1 MVRQSLLQDWLVLFE
16 VRSSNND
23 TLHLG
28 FLTLKTTVTEIPE
41 LQLSFRIHQ
50 YLRFD
55 MKILIVEDNPDLREN
70 ILTYLSRENYICETA
85 EDYEQGFDKIM
96 SHTYDVVLIDIML
109 PKGNG
114 LQLLRDLISVRPQT
128 GSIIISARNALDDKV
143 AGLEIG
149 ADDYLTKPFQLPE
162 LLARIKAVHRR
173 NQLEGTDTLHLGNIE
188 INTST
193 RVVSIENSPLNLT
206 PKEYDLLLY
215 FASNK
220 NRVLSKQTIAEHLW
234 GDYVD
239 HLENLDFVYQ
249 HIKNLRK
256 KMATEGAS
264 DYIESVYSVG
274 YKFVIPNQYL

>member
-1 MVRQSLLQDWLVLFE
+1 
-16 VRSSNND
+16 
-23 TLHLG
+23 
-28 FLTLKTTVTEIPE
+28 
-41 LQLSFRIHQ
+41 
-50 YLRFD
+50 

-70 ILTYLSRENYICETA
+70 ILTYLSRENFICESA

-96 SHTYDVVLIDIML
+96 SHSYDLVLIDIML

-114 LQLLRDLISVRPQT
+114 LQLLQDLISVRPQT

-143 AGLEIG
+143 KGLEIG

-173 NQLEGTDTLHLGNIE
+173 NQLEGTDILSLGNFE

-193 RVVSIENSPLNLT
+193 RIVSVNGKPLNLT

-249 HIKNLRK
+249 HIKNIRK
-256 KMATEGAS
+256 KMKEAGAS
-264 DYIESVYSVG
+264 DYIKSVYSVG
-274 YKFVIPNQYL
+274 YKFVVPRETL

>member
-1 MVRQSLLQDWLVLFE
+1 
-16 VRSSNND
+16 
-23 TLHLG
+23 
-28 FLTLKTTVTEIPE
+28 
-41 LQLSFRIHQ
+41 
-50 YLRFD
+50 

-70 ILTYLSRENYICETA
+70 ILTYLSRENYICESA

-96 SHTYDVVLIDIML
+96 SHSYDLVLIDIML

-114 LQLLRDLISVRPQT
+114 LQLLQDLISVRPQT
-128 GSIIISARNALDDKV
+128 GSIIISARNALNDKV
-143 AGLEIG
+143 KGLEIG

-173 NQLEGTDTLHLGNIE
+173 NQLEGTDILSLGNFE

-193 RVVSIENSPLNLT
+193 RVVSINGETLNLT

-256 KMATEGAS
+256 KMNEAGAG
-264 DYIESVYSVG
+264 DYIKSVYSVG
-274 YKFVIPNQYL
+274 YKFVIPRETS

>member
-1 MVRQSLLQDWLVLFE
+1 
-16 VRSSNND
+16 
-23 TLHLG
+23 
-28 FLTLKTTVTEIPE
+28 
-41 LQLSFRIHQ
+41 
-50 YLRFD
+50 

-70 ILTYLSRENYICETA
+70 ILTYLSRENYICESA

-96 SHTYDVVLIDIML
+96 SHSYDLVLIDIML

-114 LQLLRDLISVRPQT
+114 LQLLQDLISVRPQT

-143 AGLEIG
+143 KGLEIG

-173 NQLEGTDTLHLGNIE
+173 NQLEGTDILSLGNFE

-193 RVVSIENSPLNLT
+193 RVVSVNGETLNLT

-256 KMATEGAS
+256 KMNEAGAG
-264 DYIESVYSVG
+264 DYIKSVYSVG
-274 YKFVIPNQYL
+274 YKFVIPRETS

>member
-1 MVRQSLLQDWLVLFE
+1 
-16 VRSSNND
+16 
-23 TLHLG
+23 
-28 FLTLKTTVTEIPE
+28 
-41 LQLSFRIHQ
+41 
-50 YLRFD
+50 

-70 ILTYLSRENYICETA
+70 ILTYLSRENFICESA

-96 SHTYDVVLIDIML
+96 SHSYDLVLIDIML

-114 LQLLRDLISVRPQT
+114 LQLLQDLISVRPQT

-143 AGLEIG
+143 KGLEIG

-173 NQLEGTDTLHLGNIE
+173 NQLEGTDILSLGNFE

-193 RVVSIENSPLNLT
+193 RIVSVNGKPLNLT

-249 HIKNLRK
+249 HIKNIRK
-256 KMATEGAS
+256 KMKEAGAS
-264 DYIESVYSVG
+264 DYIKSVYSVG
-274 YKFVIPNQYL
+274 YKFVVPRETI

>member
-1 MVRQSLLQDWLVLFE
+1 
-16 VRSSNND
+16 
-23 TLHLG
+23 
-28 FLTLKTTVTEIPE
+28 
-41 LQLSFRIHQ
+41 
-50 YLRFD
+50 

-70 ILTYLSRENYICETA
+70 ILTYLSRENYVCETA
-85 EDYEQGFDKIM
+85 VDYEQGFDKIM
-96 SHTYDVVLIDIML
+96 SYSYDVALIDIML

-143 AGLEIG
+143 RGLEIG

-173 NQLEGTDTLHLGNIE
+173 NQLEGSDVLNLGNVE
-188 INTST
+188 INTAT
-193 RVVSIENSPLNLT
+193 RVVSVNGTSLNLT

-256 KMATEGAS
+256 KMNEAGAS

-274 YKFVIPNQYL
+274 YKFVIPRETS